1 MKCSSW
7 WLICVGLLVAS
18 AAPSMA
24 QESEAK
30 IVFVNLDS
38 VFTNYNKTKLAEAQ
52 LKEQSDEIKAELQE
66 LVDQL
71 EKVQAD
77 YQGMKNQAQ
86 STALSEDAR
95 SAKRA
100 EAEEKLVELRDMEN
114 KIRRTE
120 ESAKRRM
127 EEQSRRTQ
135 KRLVEEMN
143 QLIREYAIARGYEA
157 IIDSSGNTLN
167 GLPAVVFFNP
177 KLDVT
182 EEIIYIVNKKGK

>member
-86 STALSEDAR
+86 SSALSEDAR